1 MIDQGLVYLGQPSVT
16 TNPLPAHTTHVVPP
30 PVEGIHSIDF
40 PELDDHINILSWDEL
55 ELEPIAS
62 DEINEI
68 GRVTL
73 GHWMSTPFRLIL
85 EAASVQTTIVK
96 PLTLPHY
103 NAHAPFIL
111 IPDVEK
117 VHTLYVDVS
126 QTPYVDNVHTSDVQ
140 YVIRGGRVVR
150 QHPPTAARPLE
161 GISSHEEVR
170 REDDKILRQLQS
182 TQARISI

>member
-62 DEINEI
+62 DKINEI

-73 GHWMSTPFRLIL
+73 GHWMSTPLRLIL
-85 EAASVQTTIVK
+85 KTASVQTTIVK

-103 NAHAPFIL
+103 NAHAPFIW
-111 IPDVEK
+111 IPDVEE
-117 VHTLYVDVS
+117 VQTLYVDVS
-126 QTPYVDNVHTSDVQ
+126 QTPYVDNVPTSDVQ
-140 YVIRGGRVVR
+140 YVLRGGRVVR

-161 GISSHEEVR
+161 GISSMR
-170 REDDKILRQLQS
+170 RSRERMIRS
-182 TQARISI
+182 